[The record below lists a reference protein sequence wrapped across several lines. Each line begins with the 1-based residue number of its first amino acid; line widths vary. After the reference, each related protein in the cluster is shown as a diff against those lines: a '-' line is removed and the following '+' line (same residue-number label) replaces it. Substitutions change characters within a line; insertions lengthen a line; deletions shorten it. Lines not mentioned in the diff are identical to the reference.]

1 MDNLIQLK
9 QFPQPRL
16 CILITWGAYLNSW
29 WHPAPRSI
37 TSDSLGQHSGIS
49 SLQPSPG
56 DCNVQPSRE
65 PPHWRLNTR
74 GLVLSSWVHISSVT
88 HTVSSA
94 LSNRSGKEWKRG
106 RMKSFIISCSSP
118 TLSGLDQAIN
128 GLIKQSTFIVFTL
141 PQRSPTVLPP
151 GTGFMEDNFS
161 MGWAG
166 VGVGEGTV
174 SRRFKDVTF
183 TVRCISILWQSQDTL
198 PWLQG

>member
-1 MDNLIQLK
+1 
-9 QFPQPRL
+9 
-16 CILITWGAYLNSW
+16 
-29 WHPAPRSI
+29 
-37 TSDSLGQHSGIS
+37 
-49 SLQPSPG
+49 
-56 DCNVQPSRE
+56 
-65 PPHWRLNTR
+65 
-74 GLVLSSWVHISSVT
+74 
-88 HTVSSA
+88 
-94 LSNRSGKEWKRG
+94 
-106 RMKSFIISCSSP
+106 MKSFIISCSSP

-198 PWLQG
+198 P